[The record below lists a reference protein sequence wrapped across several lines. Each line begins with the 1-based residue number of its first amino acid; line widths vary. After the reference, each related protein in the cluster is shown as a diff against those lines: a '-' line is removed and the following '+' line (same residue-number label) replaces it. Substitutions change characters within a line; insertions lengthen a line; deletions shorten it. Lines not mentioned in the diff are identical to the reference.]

1 MLKNTL
7 TCLALASMCAAASAQ
22 VTITDIGATPPT
34 PGANDISLSFP
45 NFQGNDG
52 LNYYWDNATPPGQT
66 FTTGSNAG
74 GYTLTSLS
82 FQTAGGGNN
91 QTASQSF
98 TLEIYSIPDG
108 INATLVSSN
117 TVTGQLSADGHWM
130 QVNGLGVPLS
140 PNSEYAYTWHGSS
153 GYEQLAN
160 DNANPYAGGQICLI
174 PAGGGAVV
182 FGTTGGSDG
191 TFNIGLALGTVA
203 GGTVTATDIGAASP
217 TPGPNDITQL
227 LPGTVPSQ
235 NNDGLNYYWD
245 NNNSGAGQTFT
256 TGPNAN
262 GYLLNSLALKTV
274 DGGNS
279 DTGNSIGFALY
290 IYSVSSV
297 SNTTLLQTFTASG
310 TLNTEGDW
318 LQWSNLNQILLPNT
332 QYAYIFGKTTGSSY
346 ELMQNYG
353 GNHYAG
359 GQICLISTAAGGP
372 NTLIFGLTGNSDAG
386 MDIGLSPAS
395 LSAPVVTQSPTSVS
409 AFVGRTVQFSGS
421 AQAVPTPVYQWERST
436 DSGATFSPVANG
448 GQFSGATTAT
458 LTVSNITLA
467 ENNWDFE
474 FLATNSL
481 GSSTNSLPA
490 TLTVIAAP
498 PLSGSYSTSVLA
510 LNPVAYWPLNETYA
524 DPFAGG
530 ELAYDASGNNF
541 DGLYLLNAENGFP
554 EYGIV
559 GPQPGDGYPQFTVGQ
574 GALDIPV
581 GAFPN
586 SWVTTPA
593 LNLNTNTVTILMWVN
608 PAVDEAPA
616 TGLLF
621 NRNSGTVGGMCYS
634 TTNTL
639 GYTWNN
645 NDSATYSYTSG
656 PTIPTNIWSLVALV
670 ITPSNASFYVL
681 NTNNGFTFTT
691 FVHPHTNLAWNGAQS
706 AITIGN
712 DTATSTRI
720 FQGVIDEP
728 AVFNYALSLGQLQAL
743 AGLPVVSTNPAT
755 ANFQFVRPGGGSTI
769 NFSWAADHKGWQLYT
784 NSVGLASGTNWF
796 PVTGSGSV
804 TSQGITI
811 DPTQTN
817 AFFQLRYP

>member
-1 MLKNTL
+1 MT
-7 TCLALASMCAAASAQ
+7 
-22 VTITDIGATPPT
+22 VVDIGT
-34 PGANDISLSFP
+34 
-45 NFQGNDG
+45 
-52 LNYYWDNATPPGQT
+52 
-66 FTTGSNAG
+66 
-74 GYTLTSLS
+74 
-82 FQTAGGGNN
+82 
-91 QTASQSF
+91 
-98 TLEIYSIPDG
+98 
-108 INATLVSSN
+108 
-117 TVTGQLSADGHWM
+117 
-130 QVNGLGVPLS
+130 
-140 PNSEYAYTWHGSS
+140 
-153 GYEQLAN
+153 
-160 DNANPYAGGQICLI
+160 
-174 PAGGGAVV
+174 
-182 FGTTGGSDG
+182 
-191 TFNIGLALGTVA
+191 
-203 GGTVTATDIGAASP
+203 ASP

-256 TGPNAN
+256 TGSNPS
-262 GYLLNSLALKTV
+262 GYLLNNLALKTV

-279 DTGNSIGFALY
+279 DTGNSISFALY
-290 IYSVSSV
+290 IYSVSAV
-297 SNTTLLQTFTASG
+297 SNATLLQTFTASG
-310 TLNTEGDW
+310 TLNAEHNW

-372 NTLIFGLTGNSDAG
+372 NTLIFGPTGNSDAA
-386 MDIGLSPAS
+386 MDIGLSLAS
-395 LSAPVVTQSPTSVS
+395 PSAPVVLQSPTSVA
-409 AFVGRTVQFSGS
+409 AFVGRTVQFTGY
-421 AQAVPTPVYQWERST
+421 AQGVPPPAYQWSRST
-436 DSGATFSPVANG
+436 DGGATFSPVANA

-467 ENNWDFE
+467 ENNWEFE
-474 FLATNSL
+474 FQATNSL

-541 DGLYLLNAENGFP
+541 DGLYLPNAENGFP

-559 GPQPGDGYPQFTVGQ
+559 GPQPADGYPQFTVGQ

-581 GAFPN
+581 GSFPN

-593 LNLNTNTVTILMWVN
+593 LNLNTNTVTILMWVY
-608 PAVDEAPA
+608 PSIDEAPA

-645 NDSATYSYTSG
+645 NDSATYNYVSG

-670 ITPSNASFYVL
+670 ITPSSASFYVL
-681 NTNNGFTFTT
+681 NTNNGFNFTT

-728 AVFNYALSLGQLQAL
+728 AVFNHALSLGQLQAL
-743 AGLPVVSTNPAT
+743 AGLPVVSTNSAT
-755 ANFQFVRPGGGSTI
+755 ANFQFVRPSEGSTI

-784 NSVGLASGTNWF
+784 NSVGLASSTNWF
-796 PVTGSGSV
+796 PLTGSGSV

-817 AFFQLRYP
+817 VFFQLRYP